1 MKYKINHWKCFWATY
16 HDTILAFIDKIE
28 NETVGRI
35 LMYIILYPSVI
46 LGFPIFLT
54 IALIWYIK
62 RVKLINRALPSDERA
77 IRSMIKQGYVK
88 ALNKDE
94 LHFIEEKETIKKQ
107 NTKILQDER
116 SKKLFNYGEMLWT
129 VQGKTKVIKF
139 VVDKISFKVFKCA
152 GGGKIGIREYW
163 CNCYRHHLPHS
174 NNFGNWRCRHNHN
187 LFRTEQETYAYLDEL
202 KQGDE

>member
-54 IALIWYIK
+54 ITLIWYIK
-62 RVKLINRALPSDERA
+62 RVKLINRALPGDERA

-116 SKKLFNYGEMLWT
+116 SKKLFNYGDILYT
-129 VQGKTKVIKF
+129 VQGKSQVIKF
-139 VVDKISFKVFKCA
+139 YVDKISFKVFKCA

-163 CNCYRHHLPHS
+163 CNCYRHRLPHS

-187 LFRTEQETYAYLDEL
+187 LFRTEQEAYAYLDEL
-202 KQGDE
+202 KQGDK